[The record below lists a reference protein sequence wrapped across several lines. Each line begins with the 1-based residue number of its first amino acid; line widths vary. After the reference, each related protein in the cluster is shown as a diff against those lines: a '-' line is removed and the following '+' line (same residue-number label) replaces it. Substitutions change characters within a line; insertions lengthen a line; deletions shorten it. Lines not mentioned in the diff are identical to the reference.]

1 MNASRAFC
9 MLLVATLAGVSAT
22 HASSSDAAPSTPST
36 LRPPD
41 DAAVKK
47 ALEDEMARSLKDLKL
62 GGEAPPYFLR
72 YQVVDSDR
80 AWWSARLGSLVDEER
95 APGRQLH
102 VEVRVGSPD
111 DDNTNFVGS
120 SPGGSASVSSEDDYG
135 VIRRDLWQLMD
146 REYKDALESF
156 ARKKASHAV
165 AVQSDKDRVPDF
177 SKAPPVQS
185 VSNKAVVP
193 SDADRTKL
201 KELALKLSAVFK
213 EFPKVDSGRV
223 GTSTDVTR
231 KRTMTSEKTW
241 TDERRSHVR
250 VEVSADTVADD
261 GQHLI
266 ASLSFAA
273 PDVASLPALDKM
285 EAEVRALA
293 KNLTDQRTA
302 PQVDPGVASVIFEGQ
317 AAGQLARLL
326 LMSSFSGQPIPRSPG
341 QSYGMDGS
349 SSFADKIGL
358 VVAPKWLSVVDDPT
372 GLSPSK
378 KLLAGGYD
386 NDDEGVAAEKVT
398 LIDHGVAKS
407 LLMSRAPRK
416 DFPKSN
422 GHGRGGSA
430 IRAAASNLFITAQ
443 NGVSRQELLAS
454 ATRSA
459 GPKGPVYIVKQLSDS
474 SGIGRGQ
481 TLQARVAVRLK
492 DGKEEPVRGLSL
504 EGFAPKKLK
513 KDLVAAGKD
522 LYVFDDYAQSVVTP
536 ALLFEDC
543 DVGRPN
549 DKNRTPP
556 LYPSPL
562 ASNSGKP

>member
-22 HASSSDAAPSTPST
+22 HASSSDAAPSAPST

-102 VEVRVGSPD
+102 VEVRVGGPD

-177 SKAPPVQS
+177 SKAAAVQS

-358 VVAPKWLSVVDDPT
+358 VVAPKWLSVVDERLRQRRRRCGRREGDAHRSRRRQIAPHVT
-372 GLSPSK
+372 RTTQGLSEVERPW
-378 KLLAGGYD
+378 
-386 NDDEGVAAEKVT
+386 
-398 LIDHGVAKS
+398 
-407 LLMSRAPRK
+407 SRRVCDP
-416 DFPKSN
+416 
-422 GHGRGGSA
+422 RGGLEPVHHRSKRRQPA
-430 IRAAASNLFITAQ
+430 RALGERDTFGRAEGAGLHRQAALRLERHWPRTDASGARRRTAQ
-443 NGVSRQELLAS
+443 RRQRGACSRPVARRVCAKEVEE
-454 ATRSA
+454 
-459 GPKGPVYIVKQLSDS
+459 GPRRCRQRPLCL
-474 SGIGRGQ
+474 RR
-481 TLQARVAVRLK
+481 LCAVRRHACPL
-492 DGKEEPVRGLSL
+492 VRRLR
-504 EGFAPKKLK
+504 
-513 KDLVAAGKD
+513 
-522 LYVFDDYAQSVVTP
+522 
-536 ALLFEDC
+536 C
-543 DVGRPN
+543 RP
-549 DKNRTPP
+549 
-556 LYPSPL
+556 SQ
-562 ASNSGKP
+562 